1 MSTMSTMSTIAG
13 LLGAIIGAIV
23 TQIGN
28 YILLEKKSSLEKKKI
43 IFEQNL
49 NILQEIKL
57 NNLELI
63 LVYEKKAG
71 LNVTVS
77 NTTFI
82 EEELADITSLA
93 TFSFR
98 NLKLCNKL
106 IDFEFNDVNELYK
119 NVDDLHS
126 KILEVQE
133 AKYKL
138 NSPVSLRE
146 EAKEIIKII
155 KIINKDIDTKIT
167 DMYS

>member
-63 LVYEKKAG
+63 LVYEKR
-71 LNVTVS
+71 LVLT
-77 NTTFI
+77 
-82 EEELADITSLA
+82 
-93 TFSFR
+93 
-98 NLKLCNKL
+98 
-106 IDFEFNDVNELYK
+106 
-119 NVDDLHS
+119 
-126 KILEVQE
+126 
-133 AKYKL
+133 
-138 NSPVSLRE
+138 
-146 EAKEIIKII
+146 
-155 KIINKDIDTKIT
+155 
-167 DMYS
+167 